1 MKDKIKYILN
11 KILEL
16 IKIVLYVTIV
26 GLIAVL
32 FGEFCG
38 WLFKFFYEIF
48 TK

>member
-1 MKDKIKYILN
+1 MKKRIKYVFN

-16 IKIVLYVTIV
+16 ISIVIATAI
-26 GLIAVL
+26 GGIIAVF

-38 WLFKFFYEIF
+38 WLFKFIYEIL

>member
-1 MKDKIKYILN
+1 MKKRIKYVFN

-16 IKIVLYVTIV
+16 IKIVLYVMVV
-26 GLIAVL
+26 GLVAVL

-38 WLFKFFYEIF
+38 WLFKFFYEIL